1 MSCSFMKFLQSDLE
15 KKMYECHLTSSIIQ
29 SSFISIVQDLFGLGA
44 KDLNNPAEENSE
56 RSCTTT

>member
-15 KKMYECHLTSSIIQ
+15 KKMYECHLTSPIQ

-56 RSCTTT
+56 RFCTT